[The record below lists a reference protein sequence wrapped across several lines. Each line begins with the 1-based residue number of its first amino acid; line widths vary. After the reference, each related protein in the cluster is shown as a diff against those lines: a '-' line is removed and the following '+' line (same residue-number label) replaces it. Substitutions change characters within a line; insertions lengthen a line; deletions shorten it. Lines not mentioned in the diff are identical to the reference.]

1 MEKQGAHE
9 LVYSFGAQ
17 AASSESVGDTH
28 AYAQSVY
35 LQSIFHA
42 YLYVNICTTCV
53 HVVFRLC

>member
-9 LVYSFGAQ
+9 LVHSFGAQ
-17 AASSESVGDTH
+17 AASSESVGDTR

-42 YLYVNICTTCV
+42 YLYVNVCTMCV
-53 HVVFRLC
+53 HVVF